1 LYIFYCYFIIF
12 LDQLLDKLK
21 SYDLQS
27 NISDLK
33 FVDTCLSSKFKTN
46 LNISSSDTQE
56 KNNPVI
62 SNKNTITEL
71 SKLQTNF
78 SKETVKK
85 EIDDQYSNKIKLLK
99 SKFEA
104 SIQDLIK
111 VKIKLNL
118 FIRYRKTF
126 R

>member
-1 LYIFYCYFIIF
+1 M
-12 LDQLLDKLK
+12 
-21 SYDLQS
+21 
-27 NISDLK
+27 
-33 FVDTCLSSKFKTN
+33 N

-111 VKIKLNL
+111 VKIKLN
-118 FIRYRKTF
+118 
-126 R
+126 